1 MDFATARRAM
11 IDSQLRPQAVTDS
24 LVVTAMATI
33 PREQFVPEASR
44 SLAYIDRSLPLGNGR
59 ALNPPAT
66 TGRMLTELEPRPG
79 DRALVVGA
87 GTGYT
92 AAVLAE
98 IGLEVTALESD
109 PALFE
114 QLAAVPGVRAVHGE
128 LTAGAADAAPYDL
141 IVIDGA
147 VEFIPEAIIGQL
159 AIGGR
164 LGTCLLDGGV
174 QRLVIGR
181 RAGHGFGTRS
191 IADAAA
197 APLPGFSRPR
207 VFTF

>member
-11 IDSQLRPQAVTDS
+11 IDSQLRPQAVTDP
-24 LVVTAMATI
+24 LVITAMAII

-44 SLAYIDRSLPLGNGR
+44 ALAYIDRTLPLGNGR
-59 ALNPPAT
+59 AIDPPVT
-66 TGRMLTELEPRPG
+66 IGRMLTELGAHGGE
-79 DRALVVGA
+79 RALVIGA
-87 GTGYT
+87 ATGYT

-98 IGLEVTALESD
+98 MGVEVTALEGD
-109 PALFE
+109 PELFE
-114 QLAAVPGVRAVHGE
+114 QLAQVPGIRAVQGE
-128 LTAGAADAAPYDL
+128 LAEGFPAGAPYD
-141 IVIDGA
+141 VIIINGA
-147 VEFIPEAIIGQL
+147 VEFIPEAIVEQL
-159 AIGGR
+159 AEGGR
-164 LGTCLLDGGV
+164 LGTCLIDGGV

-181 RAGHGFGTRS
+181 RTQHGFGTQS